1 LLLLVPVYFLECSF
15 ISLIYTNYPVKH
27 FYIKQETY
35 LLIICLI
42 IFVSVI
48 LPIAKYNP
56 AFEQSRTNSFVGKHK
71 SEVSRKI
78 LDHAKDKDRMA
89 VWGWAN
95 HFYAETGLAQG
106 TRYTTSQFQIED
118 GPLQEYYIKRYV
130 ADLKANKPSFF
141 VDAVS
146 PSQFAYHNRA
156 TQGYENFP
164 HIKAVVDSYYSLL
177 SEIEGVRIFMLRPQG
192 AKVDL
197 PSDLAVY
204 TAPLPT
210 EKQNLRISID
220 SYKEDEDYITLNGW
234 AFIIDQPAT
243 GSKISLLLLSEHQ
256 HYILKTY
263 TRFRPDVSAAFG
275 GKLDNCGFLG
285 IIPRQQLAK
294 GSYKLA
300 LLVKDASTGTEGF
313 AVLEGRSLEIP

>member
-1 LLLLVPVYFLECSF
+1 LLVPYTFLSSTIFGIALSKYLDNQASPTKYYYVVVPSLF
-15 ISLIYTNYPVKH
+15 IFAGT
-27 FYIKQETY
+27 
-35 LLIICLI
+35 
-42 IFVSVI
+42 I
-48 LPIAKYNP
+48 LPVTKPNH
-56 AFEQSRTNSFVGKHK
+56 AFKHATENHFVGKHK

-285 IIPRQQLAK
+285 IIP
-294 GSYKLA
+294 GSNWQKEA
-300 LLVKDASTGTEGF
+300 TIGF
-313 AVLEGRSLEIP
+313 AC